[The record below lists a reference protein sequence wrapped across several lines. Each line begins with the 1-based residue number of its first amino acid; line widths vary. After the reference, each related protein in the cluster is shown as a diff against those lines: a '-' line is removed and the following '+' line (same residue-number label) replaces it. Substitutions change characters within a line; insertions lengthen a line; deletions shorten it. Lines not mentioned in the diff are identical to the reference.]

1 MVLFLHGSIFVCE
14 MLPIWTIVILE
25 VFKDIYMIN
34 ETLREGKRK
43 SIYIFFFPSK
53 NQVNVLT
60 LTALEGGLGFSLLD
74 MLDHLST

>member
-1 MVLFLHGSIFVCE
+1 
-14 MLPIWTIVILE
+14 
-25 VFKDIYMIN
+25 MIN

-43 SIYIFFFPSK
+43 SIYIYIYFFPFK
-53 NQVNVLT
+53 NQINVLT